1 MIRLPRPWK
10 RVVHNPIIFAYWDS
24 DDHSILTEMIS
35 AWRSHFPQFRVLGD
49 RDILPLIERLHSP
62 IYVNLYNKIRFPSI
76 KSEIARYLA
85 LYEFGGLYVDCHNG
99 IRNVD
104 EINRLLIFLND
115 YDAIIIDRRISFYPR
130 PPGEHFLISAP
141 IFGRHR
147 SELFMIFARQT
158 FANLV
163 WQQHLEQQYGFVFND
178 CARLSGPNLI
188 TEVVLEPGSCNR
200 NVRADFA
207 GRIMIVPEETAPM
220 VRNAYTSYKAPE
232 SHWTRRQLSEPL
244 FEPVREPAPSPDV
257 RFHNLFQAEY
267 RAVRAR
273 IRAEIEAL
281 RHSSEGQAQ

>member
-1 MIRLPRPWK
+1 MIRLPRPWR
-10 RVVHNPIIFAYWDS
+10 RVAYNPIIFAYWDS

-35 AWRSHFPQFRVLGD
+35 VWRCHFPQFRVLGD
-49 RDILPLIERLHSP
+49 RDILPLIERLSSMH
-62 IYVNLYNKIRFPSI
+62 VDLYNKIRFPSV

-99 IRNVD
+99 IRDVD
-104 EINRLLIFLND
+104 EIKRLLSCLND

-141 IFGRHR
+141 IFGRQR
-147 SELFMIFARQT
+147 SELFMIFARQA
-158 FANLV
+158 FANLG
-163 WQQHLEQQYGFVFND
+163 WQQRLEQQYGFVFNH
-178 CARLSGPNLI
+178 CGRLSGPDMI

-207 GRIMIVPEETAPM
+207 GRIMIVPEEAAPM
-220 VRNAYTSYKAPE
+220 VRNVYRGYTTPE
-232 SHWTRRQLSEPL
+232 NHWTRRQLNEQL

-257 RFHNLFQAEY
+257 RFNNLFHAEY
-267 RAVRAR
+267 RPARAR

-281 RHSSEGQAQ
+281 RQSSEHQGQ

>member
-1 MIRLPRPWK
+1 MIRLLRPWK
-10 RVVHNPIIFAYWDS
+10 RPAHNPIIFAYWNS
-24 DDHSILTEMIS
+24 DDHDILTEMIS
-35 AWRSHFPQFRVLGD
+35 AWRSHFPQFRVLSD
-49 RDILPLIERLHSP
+49 RDILPLIERYSP
-62 IYVNLYNKIRFPSI
+62 MHVDLFNNIRFPSV

-99 IRNVD
+99 IRDVD
-104 EINRLLIFLND
+104 EIKRLLSGLND

-141 IFGRHR
+141 IFGRRR
-147 SELFMIFARQT
+147 SELFMIFARQA

-163 WQQHLEQQYGFVFND
+163 WQQNLERQYGFVFND
-178 CARLSGPNLI
+178 VARLSGPNFI

-207 GRIMIVPEETAPM
+207 ERIMIMPEEAAPIA
-220 VRNAYTSYKAPE
+220 RNVHTGYKTPE

-257 RFHNLFQAEY
+257 RFNNLFQAEY
-267 RAVRAR
+267 RAARAR
-273 IRAEIEAL
+273 IREGIERL
-281 RHSSEGQAQ
+281 SLEKG